1 MKQIKNNKKSIQW
14 AIFAIGILIYTVIMI
29 GLNRPIEGQVPT
41 AASKFSFEKARVV
54 QIINENVSPDT
65 WTEGLRLGMQEVVV
79 RIDSG
84 LHKGKELYAA
94 NYLSAYGNIDLKE
107 GTRIIVRMDTDESG
121 DPFVVSISNYNRSYM
136 LIGLVVLFVLLLI
149 LIGGK
154 KGVAAIAGLFF
165 TIISI
170 WFFLIPMIKR
180 GASPIPTA
188 IVLVAITTF
197 VSLIALNGFS
207 KKTYI
212 AIAGCVGGVT
222 IAGLLAI
229 LAGVV
234 TPINGFNMSEAEE
247 LILRAADG
255 GLKVSGLMV
264 SGVLI
269 ASLGAVMDVALTIA
283 SAISELHDMKP
294 KAKMS
299 ELFKSGINIGKD
311 AMGTMAN
318 TLILAFSGASLN
330 MLIMFR
336 VFDYPYIQI
345 FNSDLMTI
353 EIIQGLTGSIGIVLT
368 VPLVAILGASAF
380 GHK

>member
-1 MKQIKNNKKSIQW
+1 MKRNKVILQW
-14 AIFAIGILIYTVIMI
+14 AVFACAVLIFIVIMVF
-29 GLNRPIEGQVPT
+29 LNQPIEGQAAT
-41 AASKFSFEKARVV
+41 AASKYSFERARVTE
-54 QIINENVSPDT
+54 IINENVSPDT

-84 LHKGKELYAA
+84 QYKGKELYAV

-107 GTRIIVRMDTDESG
+107 GTRIIVRMDTNEAG
-121 DPFVVSISNYNRSYM
+121 DPFVVSVSNYNRSYM
-136 LIGLVVLFVLLLI
+136 LIGLVVLFVVLLI
-149 LIGGK
+149 VIGGR
-154 KGVAAIAGLFF
+154 KGVSAILGLFF

-188 IVLVAITTF
+188 VVLVAVTTF

-222 IAGLLAI
+222 IAGLLAY
-229 LAGVV
+229 LAGIV
-234 TPINGFNMSEAEE
+234 TPFNGFNMSEAEE
-247 LILRAADG
+247 LVLRAADG

-283 SAISELHDMKP
+283 SAISELHDIKP
-294 KAKMS
+294 KAKLS
-299 ELFKSGINIGKD
+299 ELFRSGINIGKD

-345 FNSDLMTI
+345 FNSDLMTL

>member
-1 MKQIKNNKKSIQW
+1 MKRNKSILQW
-14 AIFAIGILIYTVIMI
+14 AVFTCAVLIFIVIMVF
-29 GLNRPIEGQVPT
+29 LNQPIEGQAAT
-41 AASKFSFEKARVV
+41 AASKYSFERARVTE
-54 QIINENVSPDT
+54 IIGENVSPDT

-84 LHKGKELYAA
+84 QYKGKELYAV

-107 GTRIIVRMDTDESG
+107 GTRIIVRMDTNEAG

-149 LIGGK
+149 LIGGR
-154 KGVAAIAGLFF
+154 KGVSAIAGLFF

-188 IVLVAITTF
+188 IVLVAVTTF

-222 IAGLLAI
+222 IAGLLAY
-229 LAGVV
+229 LAGIV

-247 LILRAADG
+247 LVLRAADG

-299 ELFKSGINIGKD
+299 ELFRSGINIGKD